1 MLEEQR
7 QSVRRPLKVKAM
19 LAMEGQPAAQ
29 ARAMD
34 IGNNGM
40 SLTMAAPVQSGLAGQ
55 IKFDLFFDG
64 KATPITARVKVAYCI
79 FGGGE
84 FKVGLTFVNLELS
97 AMTVISKYLK

>member
-7 QSVRRPLKVKAM
+7 QSVRRPLKVKAV
-19 LAMEGQPAAQ
+19 LAMEGHAPVQT
-29 ARAMD
+29 RTMD
-34 IGNNGM
+34 IGTNGM
-40 SLTMAAPVQSGLAGQ
+40 ALTMSGPVQAGLAGQ

-84 FKVGLTFVNLELS
+84 FKVGLTFVNLELA